1 MFDQFPLSLA
11 VPTPSANV
19 ERLASYRPSRR
30 LVLDLDYTQPDQLF
44 CKTDSLGSTA
54 DMDNYSIIYTT
65 PSVEDYISLRTLT
78 GLSPKTAQA
87 ATVGLAN
94 TLFAVQIAYSVP
106 QTGQTTIVGMGRMIG
121 DGGCFF
127 QIVDIAVLPSHQH
140 KGLAKMIMS
149 GLKHWMD
156 KNIPESGTVLL
167 FADGRANELY
177 KQFGFVETSGL
188 TPSSVGMACRY

>member
-1 MFDQFPLSLA
+1 MD
-11 VPTPSANV
+11 
-19 ERLASYRPSRR
+19 
-30 LVLDLDYTQPDQLF
+30 DYT
-44 CKTDSLGSTA
+44 
-54 DMDNYSIIYTT
+54 IIHTT

-78 GLSPKTAQA
+78 GLTLKTTQA

-94 TLFAVQIAYSVP
+94 TLFAVQIAHSSP
-106 QTGQTTIVGMGRMIG
+106 QTTIVGMGRMIG

-127 QIVDIAVLPSHQH
+127 QIVDIAVLPAHQH
-140 KGLAKMIMS
+140 KGLGKMIMS
-149 GLKHWMD
+149 ELKHWMD

-177 KQFGFVETSGL
+177 KQFGFVETSSL

>member
-1 MFDQFPLSLA
+1 ME
-11 VPTPSANV
+11 N
-19 ERLASYRPSRR
+19 
-30 LVLDLDYTQPDQLF
+30 YT
-44 CKTDSLGSTA
+44 
-54 DMDNYSIIYTT
+54 IIHTI

-78 GLSPKTAQA
+78 GLTPKTAQA

-94 TLFAVQIAYSVP
+94 TLFAVQIAQSYP
-106 QTGQTTIVGMGRMIG
+106 QTTIVGMGRMIG

-127 QIVDIAVLPSHQH
+127 QIVDIAVLPAHQH
-140 KGLAKMIMS
+140 KGLGKMVMKE
-149 GLKHWMD
+149 LKHWMD

-177 KQFGFVETSGL
+177 KQFGFVETSSL